1 MYQNTRTYSRKR
13 RSQRLIEAEKSKK
26 RLRDST
32 EPIHLPILSFPTE
45 ILLSVISHLPSPW
58 QLSLGLTCRFFSEL
72 TRRNTLPRLEGKD
85 LVEFLSTLQRDI
97 PNMYFCYCCN
107 KLRTLDP
114 NLDYKNQAHTE
125 TVGAFK
131 NSRWVPHPTNTLHIE
146 LPPYYSSF
154 FFATKISFMEANLVM
169 SRHFKGFSLGTS
181 LRNFERCSILEDV
194 IELGKCL
201 RFRRRLKRRNYISE
215 DFVHPETKF
224 PEENLEA
231 LPRRENAWRFLF
243 RSSPKII
250 DDELFIARF
259 YTLTGPPVSLEQ
271 LKKLMESTSI
281 PICSH
286 LTCSAFLYCCYLMRS
301 LPKRYLRCCPFIRPE
316 SPYRDDD
323 GKRIKFDSERD
334 SCLLCSTDYDISV
347 DLETNNGTTIKIS
360 IYHRL
365 GSCRSPSDKLWNY
378 FVNPHSEVSRRNL
391 IRDADLNDPYHFDSN
406 GLFNFENI
414 PSAQEIRSRHL
425 EVDPGV
431 ARRKWHEE
439 APDEKL

>member
-1 MYQNTRTYSRKR
+1 MYQNTRTYSRRR
-13 RSQRLIEAEKSKK
+13 RSQRLIEAENSKK

-72 TRRNTLPRLEGKD
+72 TRRNTLPRLEGKY

-125 TVGAFK
+125 TAGVFT
-131 NSRWVPHPTNTLHIE
+131 NSRWAPDPTNFLHIK
-146 LPPYYSSF
+146 LPPFFSSF
-154 FFATKISFMEANLVM
+154 LFDTKISFMEANLVM
-169 SRHFKGFSLGTS
+169 NRHFHGLSHGTS
-181 LRNFERCSILEDV
+181 LRGLERCSILEDV
-194 IELGKCL
+194 IELGRCIM
-201 RFRRRLKRRNYISE
+201 FRH
-215 DFVHPETKF
+215 FVDPEAKF
-224 PEENLEA
+224 LEENPEA
-231 LPRRENAWRFLF
+231 LPRREDAWRFLF

-259 YTLTGPPVSLEQ
+259 YTLTGPPVTREQ

-286 LTCSAFLYCCYLMRS
+286 LTCSAFPYCCYLGRR
-301 LPKRYLRCCPFIRPE
+301 LPRRYLRCCPFIW
-316 SPYRDDD
+316 SKNLYRD
-323 GKRIKFDSERD
+323 
-334 SCLLCSTDYDISV
+334 
-347 DLETNNGTTIKIS
+347 
-360 IYHRL
+360 
-365 GSCRSPSDKLWNY
+365 GSCRSPSDKHWNY
-378 FVNPHSEVSRRNL
+378 FVTPLPQAPCWKLLLNADFKLPRN
-391 IRDADLNDPYHFDSN
+391 FDSN
-406 GLFNFENI
+406 DGLFDFGNF

>member
-45 ILLSVISHLPSPW
+45 ILLLVISHLPSPW
-58 QLSLGLTCRFFSEL
+58 QLSFGLTCRLFSEL
-72 TRRNTLPRLEGKD
+72 TRRNSLPRLEGED

-125 TVGAFK
+125 TAGAFR
-131 NSRWVPHPTNTLHIE
+131 NSRWVPHPTNTFHIE
-146 LPPYYSSF
+146 LPPCFPF
-154 FFATKISFMEANLVM
+154 FFFDTKISFMEANLVM
-169 SRHFKGFSLGTS
+169 SRHFHGFSHGTS
-181 LRNFERCSILEDV
+181 LRGLQRCSVLEDV
-194 IELGKCL
+194 IELGKCI
-201 RFRRRLKRRNYISE
+201 RFCHRPRIKKYISE
-215 DFVHPETKF
+215 DYMDPETKF
-224 PEENLEA
+224 LEENLEA
-231 LPRRENAWRFLF
+231 LPRRENGWRFLF

-259 YTLTGPPVSLEQ
+259 YTLTGPPVSQEQ

-286 LTCSAFLYCCYLMRS
+286 LTCSAFPYCCYLMRK
-301 LPKRYLRCCPFIRPE
+301 LPKRYLRCCPFIQSE
-316 SPYRDDD
+316 SSYRDDD
-323 GKRIKFDSERD
+323 GKIIEFDPERD

-347 DLETNNGTTIKIS
+347 DLETNNETTIKIS

-378 FVNPHSEVSRRNL
+378 FVNPHPEVSRQIL
-391 IRDADLNDPYHFDSN
+391 IRDVDLSDASGFDTN
-406 GLFNFENI
+406 GLFDFENI

>member
-1 MYQNTRTYSRKR
+1 MYQNTRTYSRRR
-13 RSQRLIEAEKSKK
+13 RSQRLIEAENSKK

-72 TRRNTLPRLEGKD
+72 TRRNTLPRLEGKY

-125 TVGAFK
+125 TAGVFT
-131 NSRWVPHPTNTLHIE
+131 NSRWAPDPTNFLHIK
-146 LPPYYSSF
+146 LPPFFSSF
-154 FFATKISFMEANLVM
+154 LFDTKISFMEANLVM
-169 SRHFKGFSLGTS
+169 NRHFHGLSHGTS
-181 LRNFERCSILEDV
+181 LRGLERCSILEDV
-194 IELGKCL
+194 IELGRCIMFRLEKKGL
-201 RFRRRLKRRNYISE
+201 YLGRFRGSRSQIL
-215 DFVHPETKF
+215 
-224 PEENLEA
+224 EENPEA
-231 LPRRENAWRFLF
+231 LPRREDAWRFLF

-259 YTLTGPPVSLEQ
+259 YTLTGPPVTREQ

-286 LTCSAFLYCCYLMRS
+286 LTCSAFPYCCYLGRR
-301 LPKRYLRCCPFIRPE
+301 LPRRYLRCCPFIW
-316 SPYRDDD
+316 SKNLYRDGD
-323 GKRIKFDSERD
+323 GKIIEFDPEHD

-347 DLETNNGTTIKIS
+347 DLKTNNETTIKIS

-365 GSCRSPSDKLWNY
+365 GSCRSPSDKHWDY
-378 FVNPHSEVSRRNL
+378 FVTPLPQAPCWKLLLNADFKLPRN
-391 IRDADLNDPYHFDSN
+391 FDSN
-406 GLFNFENI
+406 DGLFDFGNF